1 MELQKHVNRV
11 KVHAHQMLIVT
22 LHGGVMGLGTNL
34 IMTVTMKVEKCE
46 VAHYRS
52 MYMHPEAEILVPI
65 PGNRINIDVKLATT
79 GLVP

>member
-1 MELQKHVNRV
+1 MNNVRFHI
-11 KVHAHQMLIVT
+11 LIIQEVALKIGMIQLYILVT
-22 LHGGVMGLGTNL
+22 M